1 MPVAAGFGWTSRGLW
16 PSCLTGNTIA
26 FLGSKTWRCRLEC
39 WLGAM
44 RGGTELDYAR
54 VLDPGSRIFG
64 SEDVISKIF
73 KGLAVGAGVCGASCA
88 VSILLYQHLRR
99 RQHNLK
105 VQAVTEFLGKQS
117 CGFGLSMSVDDSLIY
132 CAACSRGRCQ
142 GGNLGHRMGR
152 EGVGWTGPPLFCN
165 NQHRP
170 GSCLNSCC
178 TACL

>member
-1 MPVAAGFGWTSRGLW
+1 
-16 PSCLTGNTIA
+16 
-26 FLGSKTWRCRLEC
+26 
-39 WLGAM
+39 M

-99 RQHNLK
+99 RQHGLK
-105 VQAVTEFLGKQS
+105 VHAVTGFLQNHPVV
-117 CGFGLSMSVDDSLIY
+117 LAWSMSDDSLIC
-132 CAACSRGRCQ
+132 CAACFRGRCQ

-152 EGVGWTGPPLFCN
+152 EGIAGLARLILAKTSPAL
-165 NQHRP
+165 
-170 GSCLNSCC
+170 
-178 TACL
+178 AAA